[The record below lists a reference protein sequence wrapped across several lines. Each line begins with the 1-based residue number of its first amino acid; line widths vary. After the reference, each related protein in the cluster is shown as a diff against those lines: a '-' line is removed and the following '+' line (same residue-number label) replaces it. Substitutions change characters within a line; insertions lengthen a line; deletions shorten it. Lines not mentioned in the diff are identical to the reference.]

1 MAHAL
6 GHHVL
11 HKKSS
16 RDGKASFSTSN
27 QDLREKEANRFTLEL
42 LMPAEIIEYLIANLE
57 PLSMES
63 MAERLSVSQVA
74 LKVRLEGLGYL

>member
-1 MAHAL
+1 
-6 GHHVL
+6 
-11 HKKSS
+11 
-16 RDGKASFSTSN
+16 
-27 QDLREKEANRFTLEL
+27 
-42 LMPAEIIEYLIANLE
+42 MPAEIIEYLIANLE